1 MDDIKVVRRAITV
14 DEFIKMRQAVGW
26 VYPEKEIISI
36 GLNNTLF
43 SVCVEK
49 DKEIVGYGRIIGDGA
64 FALYIQDIIV
74 KPEYQRIGLGIGIM
88 NEIMKYIKENYAKG
102 TMVGLMSAK
111 GKENFYKKFEFIERP
126 NEVHGPGMIQ
136 YINK

>member
-1 MDDIKVVRRAITV
+1 MEDIKIIRRAVTA
-14 DEFIKMRQAVGW
+14 DEFIKMRQSVGW
-26 VYPEKEIISI
+26 GHPEKDVISI
-36 GLNNTLF
+36 GLKNTLF

-49 DKEIVGYGRIIGDGA
+49 DKELVGYGRIIGDGA

-88 NEIMKYIKENYAKG
+88 NEIMKYINGNYAKG
-102 TMVGLMSAK
+102 TMVGLMAAE
-111 GKENFYKKFEFIERP
+111 GKENFYKKFGFFERP
-126 NEVHGPGMIQ
+126 NEGYGAGMIQ